1 MIFFLSQNT
10 LKNPS
15 VINGMSFDIVIM
27 LHIYRAAIYVG
38 VGCKTDLFYLFS
50 VIESQES
57 LPCFVLKVKVAARWR
72 GSFLTIF
79 CISNNLW
86 KISKSTF
93 VFFCFKIEIT
103 ITDSHYWQPFCLSFG
118 FQNHWISINQF
129 TSVVV

>member
-38 VGCKTDLFYLFS
+38 VGCKTGLFLSSLCHF
-50 VIESQES
+50 ESQES

-72 GSFLTIF
+72 GSSDNFLH
-79 CISNNLW
+79 
-86 KISKSTF
+86 K
-93 VFFCFKIEIT
+93 
-103 ITDSHYWQPFCLSFG
+103 Q
-118 FQNHWISINQF
+118 
-129 TSVVV
+129 